1 MQVDQEGQS
10 QGDQLNDDNSSS
22 NKVRWSL
29 YHTDNNPAAS
39 LKHIVY
45 RCVSSLSDMMN
56 KMVCI
61 YIHVYT
67 ADVSVV

>member
-22 NKVRWSL
+22 NKVCWSL
-29 YHTDNNPAAS
+29 YNTDNNPAAG

-45 RCVSSLSDMMN
+45 RCVSNLL
-56 KMVCI
+56 
-61 YIHVYT
+61 
-67 ADVSVV
+67 DVMC

>member
-29 YHTDNNPAAS
+29 YNIDNNPAAG
-39 LKHIVY
+39 LKHIV
-45 RCVSSLSDMMN
+45 
-56 KMVCI
+56 
-61 YIHVYT
+61 
-67 ADVSVV
+67 